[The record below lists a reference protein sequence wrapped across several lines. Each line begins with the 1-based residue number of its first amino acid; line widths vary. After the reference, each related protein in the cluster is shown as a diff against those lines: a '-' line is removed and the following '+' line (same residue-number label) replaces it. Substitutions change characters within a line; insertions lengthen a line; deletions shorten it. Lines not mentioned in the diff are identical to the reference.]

1 MYTLRML
8 FAAAATLV
16 PTAAFADAL
25 SLFQVQGTFL
35 NGYTLNGTLTLD
47 TTTGAFS
54 DASLGVYQSNLSLIA
69 SYVAPDAQN
78 FYDGTYLLQFF
89 DFRNR
94 GQNILSSVLYLTLP
108 TIPSVGQ
115 TLQICSIM
123 IPCVVPEFAVDFESY
138 DVTVTGDFGQYRQN
152 NGLSTGQ
159 ITPVVAATITPEP
172 SSLLLLGTA
181 MIAMGGFFRRQL
193 CC

>member
-47 TTTGAFS
+47 TTTGIFS
-54 DASLGVYQSNLSLIA
+54 DASLGVYRTNLSLLA
-69 SYVAPDAQN
+69 TYAANSQN

-89 DFRNR
+89 DFKDQ
-94 GQNILSSVLYLTLP
+94 GQNILSSILYLTLP

-115 TLQICSIM
+115 TLQICSITT
-123 IPCVVPEFAVDFESY
+123 PCVVPQYAVDFESY

-159 ITPVVAATITPEP
+159 ITPAVAATVTPEP
-172 SSLLLLGTA
+172 SSFLLLGTA
-181 MIAMGGFFRRQL
+181 LIAMGGFFRRQL